1 MPSIKN
7 SPWYD
12 QSLISS
18 ATAIRSFLLSL
29 VVCLGTTFPSIT
41 VAAITDSA
49 PPIQDPFVNVIE
61 KSKIKESVGHDLRDI
76 GSKKLAILL
85 SENAETHLKWS
96 QNQMAGMSAFQRGMT
111 SIFAP
116 AGTIEQSDRIHQ
128 IVYNPKSVVNALIEP
143 FVQRAKSVQIVADT
157 QAFRDGGFDYM
168 ILLDVAFVNTFS
180 YGFFVDKFEVG
191 TYAAAYVIDPSANLV
206 GKVQVGDT
214 VPSKPNKF
222 DFDLAEH
229 RKLTYAKFSRALETL
244 LGPVATRTNVSQ
256 TPEPQSALQAP
267 STKKSVAERLIELD
281 QLIQR
286 GLIRSDEAEAKR
298 RKILEDF

>member
-1 MPSIKN
+1 
-7 SPWYD
+7 
-12 QSLISS
+12 
-18 ATAIRSFLLSL
+18 
-29 VVCLGTTFPSIT
+29 
-41 VAAITDSA
+41 
-49 PPIQDPFVNVIE
+49 
-61 KSKIKESVGHDLRDI
+61 
-76 GSKKLAILL
+76 
-85 SENAETHLKWS
+85 
-96 QNQMAGMSAFQRGMT
+96 
-111 SIFAP
+111 
-116 AGTIEQSDRIHQ
+116 
-128 IVYNPKSVVNALIEP
+128 
-143 FVQRAKSVQIVADT
+143 
-157 QAFRDGGFDYM
+157 
-168 ILLDVAFVNTFS
+168 
-180 YGFFVDKFEVG
+180 
-191 TYAAAYVIDPSANLV
+191 LV

-222 DFDLAEH
+222 DFDLAEL